1 MFHSNIE
8 SLILNKE
15 KNQKEI
21 EQFYTK
27 ELDQYINFKKVRLSY
42 NFKMIYKYIGKDRY
56 GSPEIIDE
64 LENRFNKYVSDRKR
78 EKAKIYLIN
87 NPKPIKP
94 PKPIKVVIEKPF
106 KSKVIS
112 VRQRVWEL
120 LSTDETLTNK
130 QLNEIINAN
139 IKTVGTSAG
148 YVRRILR
155 RRKEIELKKQLK
167 EQLEKELNKEV
178 IEYLKEIPLSQIHQC
193 RLYLFSVLNNW

>member
-56 GSPEIIDE
+56 SSPEIIDE

-94 PKPIKVVIEKPF
+94 PKPIKIKIEKPP
-106 KSKVIS
+106 KPKVVS
-112 VRQRVWEL
+112 VRQKVWDL
-120 LSTDETLTNK
+120 LKDNPSLSNK
-130 QLNEIINAN
+130 QLSGVLNSDNPD
-139 IKTVGTSAG
+139 TVTIAATWSR
-148 YVRRILR
+148 RRITCIEIHELKR
-155 RRKEIELKKQLK
+155 KQQQELIKEIREMVL
-167 EQLEKELNKEV
+167 
-178 IEYLKEIPLSQIHQC
+178 EIPVEKI
-193 RLYLFSVLNNW
+193 RDK

>member
-1 MFHSNIE
+1 MIHSSIE

-42 NFKMIYKYIGKDRY
+42 NFKMIYKYIGEDRY
-56 GSPEIIDE
+56 SSPEIIDE

-112 VRQRVWEL
+112 VRQRVLEL

-178 IEYLKEIPLSQIHQC
+178 IEYLKEIPLSQMHQC